1 MSLSEPVLKLC
12 SAVISAFVCCY
23 QVGKA
28 EVQRLVREMSAEEGR
43 HKRALEDL
51 RQQCGREA
59 EDAHREYFSQCK
71 ASQSAQ
77 CTETLVHFQ

>member
-1 MSLSEPVLKLC
+1 MLKLC

-28 EVQRLVREMSAEEGR
+28 EVQRLVREMRAEEGR

-59 EDAHREYFSQCK
+59 EDVHREYFSQCK

-77 CTETLVHFQ
+77 CTEKLVHFQ